1 MWDGKLVVDGVAHAY
16 AFQAS
21 NRVESCP
28 REAYDGLISF
38 LWSLAHVP
46 LESLAPGYQMTLE
59 EFSAG
64 WTAEELASMFFEE
77 SDVDVISYHGVE
89 ISAFFKGGAT
99 PWPIGVE
106 LKKAYPDRVILY
118 APVDPF
124 RGPGELEAMEAKV
137 AECQVDGFK
146 FYPSNG
152 LVDPERNETVALL
165 YDDRE
170 VAFPYFEKARELG
183 VNQIAIHKALPV
195 GPGRLNKDQV
205 EDMSTAALAFPD
217 LSFEV
222 VHSGW
227 AFLEDCALQLM
238 LHPNIWA
245 NLECVANFV
254 VRQPLKFAHIVGTLL
269 QYGGPD
275 RVIFGTGAALAHPQP
290 ILEAFANFQMP
301 QELQD
306 GFGYPELTDE
316 IKAKILGGNIARLH
330 GLDVE
335 ATKRAIADDEWAQR
349 RAATRANG
357 VTPYRLHR
365 ERLAGRER
373 QLA

>member
-1 MWDGKLVVDGVAHAY
+1 MWKGNVVVDGVAHAY
-16 AFQAS
+16 GFQKE

-28 REAYDGLISF
+28 PEAYNGLISF

-46 LESLAPGYQMTLE
+46 LESTEPGYQMTLE

-64 WTAEELASMFFEE
+64 WTGEELASMYFEE
-77 SDVDVISYHGVE
+77 SDVDVIAYHAVE
-89 ISAFFKGGAT
+89 ISAFFKNGAT

-106 LKKAYPDRVILY
+106 LKKAYPDRVVLY
-118 APVDPF
+118 ASVDPF
-124 RGPGELEAMEAKV
+124 KGPRELEAMQAKV
-137 AECQVDGFK
+137 EQCQVDGFK

-152 LVDPERNETVALL
+152 MVDPKRNETVALL

-170 VAFPYFEKARELG
+170 VAFPFFEKARALG
-183 VNQIAIHKALPV
+183 VRRIAIHKALPV
-195 GPGRLNKDQV
+195 GPGRLDKDQV
-205 EDMSTAALAFPD
+205 EDVSTAALAFPD

-254 VRQPLKFAHIVGTLL
+254 VRQPLKFAHIIGTLL
-269 QYGGPD
+269 QYAGPD
-275 RVIFGTGAALAHPQP
+275 RIIFGTGAALAHPQP
-290 ILEAFANFQMP
+290 ILESFANFQMP
-301 QELQD
+301 RELRD
-306 GFGYPELTDE
+306 GFGYPELTDQM
-316 IKAKILGGNIARLH
+316 KAQILGGNFARLH

-335 ATKRAIADDEWAQR
+335 ALKRKLAHDPWTAR
-349 RAATRANG
+349 RAANRSNG
-357 VTPYRLHR
+357 PTPYRLHR
-365 ERLAGRER
+365 QRLARREK
-373 QLA
+373 QPA